1 MTISLGLPMPA
12 FAHGLFDAHLLD
24 RAPLLLTAL
33 LVAAAWLLYL
43 LGGRKV
49 APRRREALCF
59 HAAMLLVVFSVFG
72 PIDDWAETS
81 TAWHM
86 TQHMLFIIVIAPL
99 GAGATAA
106 AMARGHRPPRPA
118 AMDRDPACRA
128 LPHAAGAAAW
138 RDNLDLAHAEALC
151 AGAGQPLV
159 ACLRACMLPVHRLA
173 VLVVGAAR
181 EPEAGSTGTDGGAAD
196 ADAHRSA
203 GRPAHLR

>member
-1 MTISLGLPMPA
+1 MPVTTRTKRWLFTLLAMTISLGLPMPA

-49 APRRREALCF
+49 PPRRHEALCF

-86 TQHMLFIIVIAPL
+86 TQHMLFIIVIARCGRWRDRCRN
-99 GAGATAA
+99 GAGSPAASPSRYGPGSCVPGATPRCWRCC
-106 AMARGHRPPRPA
+106 MAR
-118 AMDRDPACRA
+118 
-128 LPHAAGAAAW
+128 
-138 RDNLDLAHAEALC
+138 
-151 AGAGQPLV
+151 
-159 ACLRACMLPVHRLA
+159 
-173 VLVVGAAR
+173 
-181 EPEAGSTGTDGGAAD
+181 
-196 ADAHRSA
+196 
-203 GRPAHLR
+203 